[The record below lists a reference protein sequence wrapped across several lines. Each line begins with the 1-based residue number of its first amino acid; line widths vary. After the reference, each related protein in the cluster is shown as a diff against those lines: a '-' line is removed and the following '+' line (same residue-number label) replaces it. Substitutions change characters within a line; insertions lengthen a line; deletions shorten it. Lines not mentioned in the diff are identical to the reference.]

1 MTVPRAE
8 RFIASIYYETMREN
22 FAAYGWDMDPKNPA
36 NLIQNPQRAAELA
49 ALKEQFEELEPSRDR
64 RTKLGQLFEI
74 ELALMEH
81 IPETA
86 LRARFWAT
94 EERFHRVVTKG
105 IADAY
110 AASLNDQPGTPVPV
124 DALRQRVR
132 TLLKGIHT
140 SYIATL
146 ARESQIR
153 NLMMILAVV
162 AFVLLAI
169 AGGVAGAVLPIAA
182 VQGFVMLAIAGMAGA
197 MISTI
202 QRLQKA
208 TARHALVDDGIFE
221 LIGLR
226 VGWVSILMSVGIG
239 GVSAL
244 FIYVLVAGQLL
255 DQVLPQVTGAAGGGG
270 TGEAASAGAQASSTA
285 PVATPGT
292 CIAGCTH
299 WLDGIYQALG
309 LAERKDLFKM
319 IGYAFASGF
328 AERLVPDILNKLA
341 RSAESGTSAGADS
354 TPPVT

>member
-8 RFIASIYYETMREN
+8 RFIASTYYESMREN
-22 FAAYGWDMDPKNPA
+22 FAAYAWDMDPTNPD

-49 ALKEQFEELEPSRDR
+49 ALKEQFEELDPLRGR
-64 RTKLGQLFEI
+64 RPKLGQLFEI
-74 ELALMEH
+74 ELALTEH
-81 IPETA
+81 VPEPA
-86 LRARFWAT
+86 LRARFWAI
-94 EERFHRVVTKG
+94 EERFHRVVPKG

-110 AASLNDQPGTPVPV
+110 AESLNDQPATPVPADV
-124 DALRQRVR
+124 LRERAR

-146 ARESQIR
+146 ARETQIR
-153 NLMMILAVV
+153 DLMMILAIV

-169 AGGVAGAVLPIAA
+169 ASSVAGAVLPLAA

-255 DQVLPQVTGAAGGGG
+255 DQALPQVTDAAVGGGG
-270 TGEAASAGAQASSTA
+270 GAGDSTAAGAQVTSAKPIAPPAS
-285 PVATPGT
+285 

-299 WLDGIYQALG
+299 WLDEIYQALG

-319 IGYAFASGF
+319 IAYAFASGF
-328 AERLVPDILNKLA
+328 AERFVPDILNKLA
-341 RSAESGTSAGADS
+341 RSAESGGEAKTAM
-354 TPPVT
+354 T